1 VRVGF
6 GDPAFLAGLP
16 AVADAEDGQA
26 VSPWKEGGVTAPPK
40 PEKRAPRP
48 RKRIERTP
56 LKPSRKCGLLAH
68 ECGQK
73 DETKPCLRKPI
84 KRKKPPNK
92 LSQKNLPKLK
102 RKLWALLT
110 AYVKDRDGNTCVSC
124 GKGGLSGKGWHG
136 GHLFPAGKHNIIRY
150 DPKNVHSQCFNCNI
164 DLGGNGAAYA
174 VWHMDKYGMDE
185 FKRLSTLSRHMKSW
199 RSYEIQ
205 ELIEA
210 LQKGGHYYE
219 SLYAEKYGLIP
230 MATDLLLHND
240 GENVNEEKA

>member
-1 VRVGF
+1 VRVSRKLTLELGEE
-6 GDPAFLAGLP
+6 GMRLLPLA
-16 AVADAEDGQA
+16 
-26 VSPWKEGGVTAPPK
+26 K
-40 PEKRAPRP
+40 PEKRGPRP
-48 RKRIERTP
+48 PRRIKRGGPIAR
-56 LKPSRKCGLLAH
+56 SS
-68 ECGQK
+68 
-73 DETKPCLRKPI
+73 KPI
-84 KRKKPPNK
+84 RRKKPPNK

-230 MATDLLLHND
+230 MAADLLLHND